1 MFQRFGAHGLES
13 PRRARLAL
21 AAAAIL
27 ATAAGLIAQGR
38 SRSDVDALAH
48 IARLAERQSQL
59 RDTLAHLTD
68 VYGPRLTGSPY
79 LRAAAHFVR
88 ERLTAW
94 GLANVAFERWGPFGP
109 GWTSDRFVALALAP
123 QAYPLL
129 AFPKAW
135 TPGTRGEVIA
145 EAVLAPVESEADME
159 RHRGKLGGKFVL
171 TVPSAGPS
179 ADAVPWPSRPP
190 HDLDFAR
197 RRMAFFVNEDVA
209 ALLEPGRVERGT
221 LLVGD
226 GRLRDDAIVRG
237 PGFYPWPDAVPPQVV
252 VAADQY
258 FRIARQLAMESPV
271 TIEMNTYHT
280 AEPDSFNIIAEI
292 PGRDPA
298 RGVVML
304 GAHLDSRHTGTG
316 ALDNAAGCAVAMEA
330 LRLLRMSGLSMHR
343 TVRLALWTGSGQGL
357 MGSRAYVTQHFADPA
372 TMRVK
377 PEHAALSAYFNLD
390 DGTGPI
396 LGLSARAGGEATA
409 PTLRAW
415 MASFARTSM
424 TQVDSSSAHESDHLS
439 FAAVGLPAFHF
450 TQADVEAEAG
460 TRYSNMDVFERLRI
474 SDLQQNAGIVASI
487 IYRAANAGTP
497 LPRGPLPAP
506 SPSWAFPQLTTR

>member
-1 MFQRFGAHGLES
+1 
-13 PRRARLAL
+13 LAL
-21 AAAAIL
+21 AAAAVV
-27 ATAAGLIAQGR
+27 AAAAGLIAHGGQP
-38 SRSDVDALAH
+38 RSDIDALAH
-48 IARLAERQSQL
+48 IAGLAARHSQL
-59 RDTLAHLTD
+59 RDTVAYLTD
-68 VYGPRLTGSPY
+68 VYGPRLTGSPD
-79 LRAAAHFVR
+79 LRAAALFVR

-94 GLANVAFERWGPFGP
+94 GLANVRFERWGPFGP
-109 GWTSDRFVALALAP
+109 GWTSDRFVALALTP

-135 TPGTRGEVIA
+135 TPGTSGEVIA

-171 TVPSAGPS
+171 TVPPAGPS
-179 ADAVPWPSRPP
+179 AAALPWPVQPS

-226 GRLRDDAIVRG
+226 GRLRDDATVRG
-237 PGFYPWPDAVPPQVV
+237 PGFYPWPDAVAPQVV

-258 FRIARQLAMESPV
+258 FRIARQLVMESPV
-271 TIEMNTYHT
+271 TLEMNIVNTYHT
-280 AEPDSFNIIAEI
+280 AEPDSFNIIAEM
-292 PGRDPA
+292 PGRDPEP
-298 RGVVML
+298 GVVML

-330 LRLLRMSGLSMHR
+330 LRVLRMSGLPMRR
-343 TVRLALWTGSGQGL
+343 TVRLALWTGSEQGL
-357 MGSRAYVTQHFADPA
+357 MGSRAYVTEHFADPA

-377 PEHAALSAYFNLD
+377 PEHAGLSAYFNLD

-396 LGLSARAGGEATA
+396 LGLSARAGGEAAA
-409 PTLRAW
+409 PTLQTW
-415 MASFARTSM
+415 MAPFARQSTIRI
-424 TQVDSSSAHESDHLS
+424 DSSSAHESDHLA

-450 TQADVEAEAG
+450 TQGDVEPQPGAPHL
-460 TRYSNMDVFERLRI
+460 NMDVFERLRLA
-474 SDLQQNAGIVASI
+474 DLQQNVVIVASM
-487 IYRAANAGTP
+487 IYQAANAETP

-506 SPSWAFPQLTTR
+506 SPAWAFPQLPTR